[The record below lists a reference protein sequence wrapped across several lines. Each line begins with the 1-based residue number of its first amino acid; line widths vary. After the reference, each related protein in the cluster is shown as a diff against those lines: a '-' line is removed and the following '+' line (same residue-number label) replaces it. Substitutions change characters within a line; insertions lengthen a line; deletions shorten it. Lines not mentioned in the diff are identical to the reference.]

1 MTILKN
7 AKELRIE
14 TNKLALGQFKVS
26 FGNSKILN
34 FILVPFKAQL
44 YFILK
49 KLIIFSFP
57 VLSLSATPIALGKVR
72 LKKKKKGKKTRL
84 D

>member
-34 FILVPFKAQL
+34 FILVPFKA
-44 YFILK
+44 
-49 KLIIFSFP
+49 P
-57 VLSLSATPIALGKVR
+57 
-72 LKKKKKGKKTRL
+72 LKKKYIL
-84 D
+84 F